1 MFNGCLRLARA
12 RRGWRGRGVSCV
24 SFLVYFF
31 LFFFAV
37 FFFQFNSFSVFLLCF
52 FFVFVLFFLSF
63 LVFSFLF
70 FLTFAHFA
78 PSLGERGL
86 EERGTKMRPRMRV
99 SYAKALDVTDR
110 EGDNVL
116 ARRSHACKLVACFI
130 FVKARINDRIATDQ
144 PRSKSRGTSNTAM
157 ISDAS
162 SHVDATD
169 SKSAVL
175 VRHAEL

>member
-1 MFNGCLRLARA
+1 MVAS
-12 RRGWRGRGVSCV
+12 GWLVLGGAGGGGVCRVFLFSYI
-24 SFLVYFF
+24 SFSFF
-31 LFFFAV
+31 LR
-37 FFFQFNSFSVFLLCF
+37 CF
-52 FFVFVLFFLSF
+52 FFNSILFPFFFCVFFSFSFFFFLSF